1 MAFIW
6 QDHDLTLNTQVVP
19 FICEDQA
26 RILSFLMFEEFHAFA
41 TERRSMSRVLE
52 SFEIAVEG
60 NTGKNWGVSRAMYHS
75 LNEMESLALESSDQR
90 LQLFRAVS
98 ALWSHCIRTFSLK
111 SKLCNSFRSS
121 SRYIFNNLSSI

>member
-6 QDHDLTLNTQVVP
+6 QDHNLTLNTQVVP

-26 RILSFLMFEEFHAFA
+26 RILSFLMFEEFHALA

-60 NTGKNWGVSRAMYHS
+60 NPGKNWGVSRALFHS
-75 LNEMESLALESSDQR
+75 LNDMKSLVVKSPDER
-90 LQLFRAVS
+90 LQEFRAVS
-98 ALWSHCIRTFSLK
+98 VTCT
-111 SKLCNSFRSS
+111 
-121 SRYIFNNLSSI
+121 